1 MKIVS
6 LVTRLNVG
14 GVTRHLAW
22 LTEGLRRAGHECHLI
37 AGNVAEG
44 EGESDMSYF
53 VREHGTEPQFL
64 AEIEREVSLKDA
76 VAVWKLY
83 RVFCRVQPDIVD
95 THMTK
100 AGVIGRAAGFL
111 YRWLTPGTLIGS
123 PRRVRF
129 VHTYHGHVYHSH
141 FGRLKTKMYLYVE
154 KLLTRIVSDRI
165 IVVSPLQF
173 EQVHRD
179 FGVGRAEQ
187 FAVVGYGV
195 DPRPFDNGETRRDK
209 LRDELGVAPQDV
221 LVGLVGRLTKIKNP
235 HLFLQVAALY
245 KERYAASD
253 NRKIKFI
260 LIGDGVLRPQLE
272 HEVAARNLQET
283 VVFLGTRDDPEV
295 FYPGLDIVA
304 MTSYNEGVPL
314 ALLEALMNRRAIIST
329 AAGGSPDLLGKTDEL
344 VETADGATYRVCE
357 RGILLDKPN
366 VEDYCAGL
374 RRLVDDEAL
383 RHAVAERGY
392 ARVHEQHTSDKM
404 VSEIFK
410 VFGELVPETVEGRAK
425 TTRKREDKIGI
436 S

>member
-1 MKIVS
+1 MKVVS

-22 LTEGLRRAGHECHLI
+22 LTGGLRAAGHECHLI
-37 AGNVAEG
+37 AGTIAVG

-53 VREHGTEPQFL
+53 VREHGTEPEYL
-64 AEIEREVSLKDA
+64 PEMGREVSLKDA
-76 VAVWKLY
+76 AAIWKLY
-83 RVFCRVQPDIVD
+83 RVFCRLQPDIVD

-111 YRWLTPGTLIGS
+111 YRWLTPGTLVGS

-141 FGRLKTKMYLYVE
+141 FGALKTKAFLYVE
-154 KLLTRIVSDRI
+154 RLLTRIVSDRI

-173 EQVHRD
+173 EQVHQD

-187 FAVVGYGV
+187 FAIVGYGV
-195 DPRPFDNGETRRDK
+195 DPRPFDNSEARRNE

-221 LVGLVGRLTKIKNP
+221 LVGLIGRLTKIKNP
-235 HLFLQVAALY
+235 NLFLQVAALY

-253 NRKIKFI
+253 DGKVKFV
-260 LIGDGVLRPQLE
+260 LIGDGVLRAQLE
-272 HEVAARNLQET
+272 HEVRARDLQGT

-304 MTSYNEGVPL
+304 MTSFNEGVPL

-329 AAGGSPDLLGKTDEL
+329 AAGGSPDLLGATDEL
-344 VETADGATYRVCE
+344 VNVNDAAAYRVCE
-357 RGILLDKPN
+357 RGILLDKP
-366 VEDYCAGL
+366 DADAYCAGL
-374 RRLVDDEAL
+374 RRLIEDKDL
-383 RHAVAERGY
+383 RDTLARRGY
-392 ARVHEQHTSDKM
+392 ARVHEQHTSDHM
-404 VSEIFK
+404 VGEIFR
-410 VFGELVPETVEGRAK
+410 VFSELAPERVDMRVKPA
-425 TTRKREDKIGI
+425 
-436 S
+436 

>member
-37 AGNVAEG
+37 AGKVAEG

-64 AEIEREVSLKDA
+64 SEIEREVSLKD
-76 VAVWKLY
+76 VAAIWKLY
-83 RVFCRVQPDIVD
+83 RIFCRLQPDIVD

-141 FGRLKTKMYLYVE
+141 FGALKTKAFLYVE
-154 KLLTRIVSDRI
+154 RLLTRVVSDRI

-173 EQVHRD
+173 EQVHQD

-187 FAVVGYGV
+187 FAIVGYGV
-195 DPRPFDNGETRRDK
+195 DPRPFDKSETRRDR
-209 LRDELGVAPQDV
+209 LRDEIGAAPNDV
-221 LVGLVGRLTKIKNP
+221 LVGLIGRLTKIKNP
-235 HLFLQVAALY
+235 TLFLQVAALY
-245 KERYAASD
+245 KQRYAASD
-253 NRKIKFI
+253 DYKVKFV

-272 HEVAARNLQET
+272 QEVAARDLHDT
-283 VVFLGTRDDPEV
+283 VVFTGTRDDPEV

-329 AAGGSPDLLGKTDEL
+329 AAGGSPDLLGA
-344 VETADGATYRVCE
+344 TAERVNVNEAAAYRVCE
-357 RGILLDKPN
+357 RGILLDKP
-366 VEDYCAGL
+366 DADAYCAGL
-374 RRLVDDEAL
+374 RRLIEDEDLRDAL
-383 RHAVAERGY
+383 ARRGY
-392 ARVHEQHTSDKM
+392 KRVHEQHTSDRM
-404 VSEIFK
+404 VGEIFR
-410 VFGELVPETVEGRAK
+410 VFSELVPEKTIDLQAK
-425 TTRKREDKIGI
+425 TA
-436 S
+436 